1 MAMHAGINDRRK
13 EEASEKGLGTMN
25 EKENEAGGRKRK
37 DWPSRPAVVWEDAP
51 DCGPVIPAYEA

>member
-1 MAMHAGINDRRK
+1 MHAGINDRRK

-25 EKENEAGGRKRK
+25 EKESEGRGRRK
-37 DWPSRPAVVWEDAP
+37 NWRSRPAVVWEDAP